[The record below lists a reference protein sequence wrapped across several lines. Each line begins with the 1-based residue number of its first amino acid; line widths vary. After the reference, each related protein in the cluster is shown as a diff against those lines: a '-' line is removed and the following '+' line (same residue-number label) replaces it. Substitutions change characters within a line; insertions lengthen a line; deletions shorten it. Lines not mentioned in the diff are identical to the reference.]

1 MPMTVH
7 VAGQVGQ
14 IKLSL
19 AKALWPLFET
29 VINSIQSLE
38 DSNVSEKKI
47 IIDALRSEDIQ
58 LKTDGQGNTVEEPAH
73 FVAFVVTDNGNGF
86 NTENYTSFLEAYSQL
101 KVKKGCKGIGRFL
114 WLKAFD
120 TVTISSTYFED
131 DCWHLREFNF
141 ALTGVTPEQN
151 DKILESKEVGQR
163 TIVSLKGFRNP
174 YRDSVAYSLESL
186 AKKLIEH
193 CLPYFI
199 TAKCPQ
205 IILQD
210 NRGEMFNL
218 NSYYEKT
225 YKDSLH
231 QDPMELN
238 GKHYTLY
245 HMLLSEGAD
254 KHELHLCANNREVKS
269 YVLSNYIPDMKKKL
283 INGEDSYYYVGYLA
297 GDYLDDAVNT
307 ERSDFD
313 FSDGPLFGETKE
325 PEIVETAVEC
335 IRTYLSDELTKVAD
349 EKKTQIDMLVKA
361 KRPQYRLLLNRRPEV
376 YDIIPAGLTEDKLDV
391 ELYKQQQQW
400 ELDTAK
406 KRHAIEEKVKHDA
419 TSDPDFQRLFDEYC
433 ESITEL
439 SRASLAEYVARRKAV
454 IDLLEH
460 ALEADENGKYSKESR
475 IHSIICPMQT
485 TSNEIVLD
493 DMNLWLIDDRLAYHH
508 FLASDKKI
516 NTIPVLESSV
526 DKRMDL
532 AIFDAALS
540 YTADPDNI
548 SSITI
553 VELKR
558 PQRDDLATEETDP
571 ITQVYD
577 YVTDIKEGKV
587 KKANGRGFG
596 NIQQVAFYCYV
607 IADTTPSLK
616 KSAAR
621 AGLVPTQDGEG
632 YFGYN
637 PTVGT
642 YIEVISYDKL
652 LKDAKQRNRTLFD
665 KLFEPKSK
673 ELKHPELIG
682 E

>member
-1 MPMTVH
+1 MPIIVN

-47 IIDALRSEDIQ
+47 VINALRSEHNQ
-58 LKTDGQGNTVEEPAH
+58 LKTDGQGNIIEEPAH
-73 FVAFVVTDNGNGF
+73 FEAFTVTDNGNGF

-120 TVTISSTYFED
+120 KVTINSTYFED
-131 DCWHLREFNF
+131 DRWHLRGFDF
-141 ALTGVTPEQN
+141 ALSGVTPEQN
-151 DKILESKEVGQR
+151 DKILEIENGIHK
-163 TIVSLKGFRNP
+163 TIVRLEGFRNP

-199 TAKCPQ
+199 TGKCPQ

-210 NRGEMFNL
+210 NRGESFNL
-218 NSYYEKT
+218 NNYFEKT

-238 GKHYTLY
+238 GRHYTLY
-245 HMLLSEGAD
+245 HMLLAEGAD

-269 YVLSNYIPDMKKKL
+269 YMLSNYIPDMKKKL
-283 INGEDSYYYVGYLA
+283 VNGEESYYYVGYLS

-313 FSDGPLFGETKE
+313 FSDGPLFGDTKE
-325 PEIVETAVEC
+325 PEIVETAVGY

-349 EKKTQIDMLVKA
+349 EKKTQIDMLVKT

-376 YDIIPAGLTEDKLDV
+376 YDKIPAGLAEDKLDV

-406 KRHAIEEKVKHDA
+406 KKHAIEEKVKRDA
-419 TSDPDFQRLFDEYC
+419 TSDPDFQKLFDEYC
-433 ESITEL
+433 ENITEL

-454 IDLLEH
+454 IDLLGH
-460 ALEADENGKYSKESR
+460 ALETDENGKYSKESR
-475 IHSIICPMQT
+475 IHSIICPMQS
-485 TSNEIVLD
+485 TSDEIKLD

-516 NTIPVLESSV
+516 NTIPVLESDV

-532 AIFDAALS
+532 AVFDAALS
-540 YTADPDNI
+540 YTADPENI
-548 SSITI
+548 NSITI

-558 PQRDDLATEETDP
+558 PQRNDLASEETDP

-607 IADTTPSLK
+607 IADITPTLK

-642 YIEVISYDKL
+642 YIEVISYNKL
-652 LKDAKQRNRTLFD
+652 LKDAKQRNRALFD

-673 ELKHPELIG
+673 DLAHPELIG
-682 E
+682 K